1 MSELIINNLTVN
13 IDKKKILTNVSA
25 TIKAGDIVAIMGPN
39 GHGKSTLLKTIMGH
53 HDSRI
58 VRGKITFKDQVLNK
72 MEVDERARLG
82 LYLASQAPEEI
93 PGVSLIEFIRSAI
106 NARREKPI
114 DLPEFYKLIQSNTKK
129 LKMNFE
135 LLNRSVNEGFS
146 GGEKK
151 KNEILLLKTINP
163 DFAMLDEIDSG
174 LDVDALKIIT
184 KELQEWIKDKSKSL
198 IIVSHYER
206 MFKLIKPTK
215 VFVVVNGTIVTEGD
229 ASLAKRIDK
238 EGYDWIR
245 KEFNIDF
252 KENKSHDFELIDQF
266 AAK

>member
-1 MSELIINNLTVN
+1 MSELKLSNLSVN
-13 IDKKKILTNVSA
+13 IGEKRILTNITAS
-25 TIKAGDIVAIMGPN
+25 IKSGDVVAIMGPN
-39 GHGKSTLLKTIMGH
+39 GHGKSTLLKSIMGH
-53 HDSRI
+53 YDSKI
-58 VRGKITFKDQVLNK
+58 VRGKIEFKNQVLNK
-72 MEVDERARLG
+72 LEVDERARLG
-82 LYLASQAPEEI
+82 LYLATQVPEEI
-93 PGVSLIEFIRSAI
+93 PGVSLVEFIRSAI

-114 DLPEFYKLIQSNTKK
+114 DLPEFYKLVQTNTKK

-174 LDVDALKIIT
+174 LDIDALKIIT
-184 KELQEWIKDKSKSL
+184 KELQEWVKDKTKAL

-206 MFKLIKPTK
+206 MFKLVKPTK
-215 VFVVVNGTIVTEGD
+215 VFVVVNGTIITQGD

-238 EGYDWIR
+238 EGYDWIK
-245 KEFNIDF
+245 KEFKIDF
-252 KENKSHDFELIDQF
+252 KESKKQEFDLVDPFKQ
-266 AAK
+266 